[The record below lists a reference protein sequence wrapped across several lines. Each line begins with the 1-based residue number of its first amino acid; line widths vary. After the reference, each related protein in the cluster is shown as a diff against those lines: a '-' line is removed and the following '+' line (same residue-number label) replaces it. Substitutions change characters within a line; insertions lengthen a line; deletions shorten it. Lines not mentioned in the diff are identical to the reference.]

1 MSIIWILLWALLSFI
16 ILGATIWNL
25 SILFK
30 QKKAWQAFAEKKGI
44 MFQRGTF
51 SGPCTMD
58 GMLEGYQ
65 VSFFTAEQQNPDARK
80 RRKVTGMQINL
91 NEGIVDSFA
100 AGTVEML
107 AFLKSLPDFSPH
119 KIPSDKLNR
128 KQHLFVKNPK
138 AIDAYMTDER
148 AEAIN
153 KILGMKNADVVLI
166 ADGNEAALRYE
177 TVNPLNDTQLLEKL
191 VTATLKRF
199 DVLKVSKAEYNK
211 LAKIVLENAPEEND
225 EEGVEES
232 IESDA
237 SQDIIEKT
245 VEEKSEED
253 KPTKKATKKSSKK
266 ATKKTAVKKED

>member
-1 MSIIWILLWALLSFI
+1 VSIIWILVWAILSFI

-30 QKKAWQAFAEKKGI
+30 QKKAWQAFATKKGI

-58 GMLEGYQ
+58 GIINGYQ

-91 NEGIVDSFA
+91 NEGIVDSFT

-107 AFLKSLPDFSPH
+107 AFLKSLPDFNPH
-119 KIPSDKLNR
+119 KIPSDKLDR

-153 KILGMKNADVVLI
+153 KILGVKNADVVLI
-166 ADGNEAALRYE
+166 ADDKEAALRYE
-177 TVNPLNDTQLLEKL
+177 TANPLNDADLLEKL
-191 VTATLKRF
+191 VMATLKRF
-199 DVLKVSKAEYNK
+199 DVLKVAKAERNK
-211 LAKIVLENAPEEND
+211 LAKIVLENAPEET
-225 EEGVEES
+225 EES
-232 IESDA
+232 VPDDSEQDA
-237 SQDIIEKT
+237 EPQVELEKT
-245 VEEKSEED
+245 QEK
-253 KPTKKATKKSSKK
+253 K
-266 ATKKTAVKKED
+266 VKKEKVPDKKETKKESDKKSKKKED